1 MKHSTHT
8 FARQRGVALI
18 IVLAVLVLMSALI
31 IGFMASVTTERSS
44 TRASSG
50 IIGARH
56 LSDTALNL
64 VIAQIREATSGYRPG
79 TRNADETLTWATQPG
94 VIRTFNG
101 KSGSRKQLGA
111 GAYDLTYT
119 PGDGDFVF
127 KLYSA
132 QKMTVTAADYA
143 RSNAGDLGAEVAF
156 IESYNPSQTDVT
168 TKAAL
173 ADWVD
178 LNEPF
183 LVPALSAVTDTTIV
197 EPRYPIVD
205 PRAKAD
211 YASGTFV
218 TAGTHGSVE
227 GFDCKGF
234 EHSTLNYMARTSAGA
249 FVKKKVPLL
258 PMPVRWLYQL
268 KDGTLLPSVNG
279 RVIGATKANPIVG
292 RIAFWTDDECCKLNI
307 NTACEGTFSGTPTAS
322 SIEESGKVDRSGN
335 LLTTGS
341 QYANLSASQPV
352 RGEYP
357 RYPGHPATTCLSP
370 ALGWLWGLDPNKA
383 TSQTPIPWQF
393 KEAMAA
399 LTPFMPIGR
408 PSDRPS
414 HRLGSGTSSGS
425 SQNPDTLAPDYNS
438 LKQGEVPIL
447 NIPTRYL
454 RSTVDELLFDAER
467 FPRGTTLLAGK
478 PNPTATLAGKI
489 NADSL
494 ERLRAFLTTV
504 SRSPDLN
511 GFGRPRVNIWPVNSE
526 GPFRTSYDE
535 LFAYT
540 STINANGTGTGAKRP
555 KPFYFTR
562 WDAKCN
568 ENDLWVDVVNAS
580 GRNPDLV
587 ANLKGR
593 QNLDMLRYL
602 AFLTGNEDYGSPV
615 LSHVP
620 GFGGSLGAKY
630 SNTSKD
636 PKVAGNAPT
645 EMSQIL
651 TEILDYMRTVNISDT
666 GEGKQAGT
674 FRPYTPRFYKTLNTD
689 GYDRLERSG
698 DGSGQVTPLI
708 TRGRDAGRNGAI
720 GTQGMGR
727 FITMSD
733 ASIMFYKTQ
742 TRTAP
747 VEDAIQAVLI
757 LQMTTPMPNYPAMRD
772 TFFTK
777 VKELPAARNKIK
789 LSANLPASDLNFS
802 VAPLINIANVSA
814 HEIDNGR
821 GFMPTLGWVSQMH
834 WFPAHS
840 APTSTGATPNANF
853 FPAAKTFSN
862 DANTYPEIKTYTRGK
877 TEKIYPYVSDP
888 ISMMVADP
896 ADASKKVKAADFEW
910 IGGSF
915 EVEIYA
921 GEAPDDPAA
930 RLVQTIRFAFPTR
943 SIKFGMVTEPTL
955 QSRFTGALLED
966 IRAKPFLYPN
976 DVIRSVEYV
985 GSDAPVGGK
994 PLPLAMQGDFRIA
1007 MCQSFLDEGNYL
1019 PREAGLAGAQNRYFD
1034 PARRSLHTLR
1044 SSWGRPK
1051 EGFSDT
1057 ARGFLTPGGGH
1068 RVAKPAILPA
1078 GVNGVQMANGNPGD
1092 FDRGLSKH
1100 MSGSFG
1106 NKVDEGNIQFGYDDP
1121 TESGIL
1127 PYFRGRNIEETGQ
1140 SFFSPNRQI
1149 PSPITFGSLPTG
1161 VFARKPWQTL
1171 LFRPNRS
1178 ASDHPGA
1185 DVVVGGKI
1193 QPPDYHLL
1201 DLFHLPIIEPYA
1213 ISEPFSTAGKVN
1225 LNYVMAPFGYAK
1237 GSAGTNPDGNARSYI
1252 RRDTALRGVMK
1263 SVKMMMVP
1271 TGMVEG
1277 GYNNEPVTVNQQFRY
1292 DIDLDATIGTIETR
1306 LKDSDRGL
1314 FRSSAEICN
1323 VDLVPQQIGKPGD
1336 WKGFWESTYACTGD
1350 NMREL
1355 PYSHI
1360 YPRITTKS
1368 NVFTVH
1374 MRCQTIRKAPGTDPE
1389 RFEEGKDAIVG
1400 EYRGSSVIER
1410 FIDPN
1415 DPKLADY
1422 DYTKRDTT
1430 GRLDPYYRFRVLSSK
1445 QFTAH

>member
-1 MKHSTHT
+1 MRITSFTKS
-8 FARQRGVALI
+8 RLRGVALV
-18 IVLAVLVLMSALI
+18 IVLSVLVLMSALVV
-31 IGFMASVTTERSS
+31 GFMTSVATERSS
-44 TRASSG
+44 TRANAG

-64 VIAQIREATSGYRPG
+64 VIAQIREATGGYRPG
-79 TRNADETLTWATQPG
+79 TRIADETLTWATQPG

-101 KSGSRKQLGA
+101 KSGSRKSLGA
-111 GAYDLTYT
+111 GAYDLTYN
-119 PGDGDFVF
+119 PGNGDFVF

-132 QKMTVTAADYA
+132 EKMTVKASDYA
-143 RSNAGDLGAEVAF
+143 KPAAGDLGAEVSF
-156 IESYNPSQTDVT
+156 IENYNPSQTDVT
-168 TKAAL
+168 TNPAL

-183 LVPALSAVTDTTIV
+183 FVPALSAGTDTTIV

-211 YASGTFV
+211 FSGTFV
-218 TAGTHGSVE
+218 TAGTYGSVE

-234 EHSTLNYMARTSAGA
+234 EHPTLNYMARTSTGSYAR
-249 FVKKKVPLL
+249 KKVPLL

-268 KDGTLLPSVNG
+268 KDGTLVPSVNG
-279 RVIGATKANPIVG
+279 RIAGATKENPIVG
-292 RIAFWTDDECCKLNI
+292 RIAFWTDDESCKLNI
-307 NTACEGTFSGTPTAS
+307 NTACEGTFWGTPTAS

-335 LLTTGS
+335 LITIGS

-352 RGEYP
+352 RGEYQ
-357 RYPGHPATTCLSP
+357 RYPGHPATTSLSP
-370 ALGWLWGLDPNKA
+370 ALGWLWGLNPNQS
-383 TSQTPIPWQF
+383 TSQTPIPQEF

-399 LTPFMPIGR
+399 LTPFMAIGR
-408 PSDRPS
+408 PSDRLS
-414 HRLGSGTSSGS
+414 HRLASGTTAGGF
-425 SQNPDTLAPDYNS
+425 QNADTIAPDYNT
-438 LKQGEVPIL
+438 LRAGEVPIL

-454 RSTVDELLFDAER
+454 RATVDELLFDAER
-467 FPRGTTLLAGK
+467 FPRGAKLEEGK
-478 PNPTATLAGKI
+478 ANPTATIGGNGKI

-504 SRSPDLN
+504 SRAPDLT
-511 GFGRPRVNIWPVNSE
+511 GFGRPRVNIWPVSSE
-526 GPFRTSYDE
+526 RTFRTSYDE

-540 STINANGTGTGAKRP
+540 STINANGTGANGP

-562 WDAKCN
+562 WDARCN
-568 ENDLWVDVVNAS
+568 ENDLWVDVVNPS
-580 GRNPDLV
+580 GRNPDLMPV
-587 ANLKGR
+587 LRGR
-593 QNLDMLRYL
+593 QNRDMLRYL
-602 AFLTGNEDYGSPV
+602 AFLTGNGDYGAPV
-615 LSHVP
+615 LSQIP

-630 SNTSKD
+630 SNTNRD
-636 PKVAGNAPT
+636 PRVAGNAPT

-666 GEGKQAGT
+666 GEGKQAGN
-674 FRPYTPRFYKTLNTD
+674 FRPYTPRFYKSINTD
-689 GYDRLERSG
+689 GYDRLERSS

-708 TRGRDAGRNGAI
+708 TRGKDAARGGAI

-727 FITMSD
+727 FLTVSD
-733 ASIMFYKTQ
+733 ASIMFYKTR

-757 LQMTTPMPNYPAMRD
+757 LQMTTTMPNYPGIRD

-777 VKELPAARNKIK
+777 IRELAGARNKIK
-789 LSANLPASDLNFS
+789 IAPNQPASDLNFS
-802 VAPLINIANVSA
+802 TDFLINVNNVSA

-821 GFMPTLGWVSQMH
+821 GFMPTLGWVSHMH
-834 WFPAHS
+834 WFPTHP
-840 APTSTGATPNANF
+840 APTSTGAPPN
-853 FPAAKTFSN
+853 PAFMPVAKTFSN
-862 DANTYPEIKTYTRGK
+862 DATTYPEIKAYARGR

-888 ISMMVADP
+888 ISIMIPDP
-896 ADASKKVKAADFEW
+896 ADPSKKKNAPDFEW
-910 IGGSF
+910 TGGSF

-930 RLVQTIRFAFPTR
+930 RLVQTIQFAFPNR
-943 SIKFGMVTEPTL
+943 SIKFGMVTESEL
-955 QSRFTGALLED
+955 QSRFNGALTED
-966 IRAKPFLYPN
+966 TRGPNTPFLRSN
-976 DVIRSVEYV
+976 DVIRAVEYV
-985 GSDAPVGGK
+985 GTDAAGAR
-994 PLPLAMQGDFRIA
+994 LPLAMQGDFRIA
-1007 MCQSFLDEGNYL
+1007 ACQPFLDEANYA
-1019 PREAGLAGAQNRYFD
+1019 PREAGMPNNGQYFD
-1034 PARRSLHTLR
+1034 GSRRSLHVLR

-1051 EGFSDT
+1051 EGYSST

-1078 GVNGVQMANGNPGD
+1078 GINGVQMTNGNPGD

-1106 NKVDEGNIQFGYDDP
+1106 NKVDEGNIQFGYNDP

-1178 ASDHPGA
+1178 QADHPGA
-1185 DVVVGGKI
+1185 DVQG

-1237 GSAGTNPDGNARSYI
+1237 GGTGANPDGNARSYI

-1271 TGMVEG
+1271 TNMHEG
-1277 GYNNEPVTVNQQFRY
+1277 GYHNEPVTVNQQYRY
-1292 DIDLDATIGTIETR
+1292 DIDLNATIGTIETR

-1323 VDLVPQQIGKPGD
+1323 VDLVPQQISRPSD
-1336 WKGFWESTYACTGD
+1336 WKTFWETTYACTGD

-1374 MRCQTIRKAPGTDPE
+1374 MRCQTIRKAPSSSPD
-1389 RFEEGKDAIVG
+1389 RFEEGKDVIVG

-1422 DYTKRDTT
+1422 DYTKRDAT
-1430 GRLDPYYRFRVLSSK
+1430 GRLDPYYRFRILSSK